1 MVKAPG
7 SWHQRCRFGSRWT
20 GHYLEKVDVSGIG
33 RRQLLRSDLSV
44 WWGYEVRVIR
54 QRSVITGQCW
64 EVHSY
69 SWVDRDHSRDCD
81 GKGNWET
88 SQTNSTDG
96 EKKAHDCK

>member
-1 MVKAPG
+1 MASG
-7 SWHQRCRFGSRWT
+7 G
-20 GHYLEKVDVSGIG
+20 LETIWKQWMFLSLPISTG
-33 RRQLLRSDLSV
+33 RRQLLRSDVSV
-44 WWGYEVRVIR
+44 RWGYEVRVIR

-96 EKKAHDCK
+96 EKKAHNCK